1 MITKVFTDS
10 HETKE
15 AYSNLFEVTSD
26 VLTKIKNAPS
36 GSTSITDNNQVY
48 YEINDSL
55 KDRINEI
62 TDSDIATEDGMNID
76 SLGEY
81 FSILDI
87 LKDIHPRFLRLPID
101 EDLFVIN
108 ANTRQIA
115 FPQNDYVYAVLG
127 DKNAE
132 TIYFDIDRYYDI
144 FDLGSKDIQVLI
156 QAEKVINGET
166 KSFLFSATDKDVDSK
181 PGHVIFGW
189 VLPDDITST
198 SGIVRFSVRFYL
210 MDGNN
215 KLIFSLGTL
224 PLSLSVENSLP
235 DSIDASKVATIITT
249 DTFIKNY
256 QRSGAEPIAR
266 PTIDALTQNKNT
278 IVLGENEFATLTC
291 VASTP
296 QAAKIDYSWYYQET
310 DSGVAIPAAKN
321 ISNCTER
328 DNYNPITG
336 LSKKGFND
344 SIDESLNTNNDITYY
359 ILRSGGYWEV
369 KETDKITINDGEQ
382 SESAN
387 TTLYEKIEGKTLE
400 TTQGGIYFC
409 RIKVTASRYSDTID
423 SDPITVAYAC
433 PVNFNKDL
441 SQAYFTTGTIDDNG
455 IVTYSL
461 TSDDFTIDSN
471 NVKWTVIENK
481 ALGNSATTTM
491 SFINTSNGS
500 AINLTDIKFNEAQVL
515 SVNASLTNTV
525 NNTSKTTV
533 GSAVQETKFYKPLCS
548 FTIGLDDN
556 AKNITINY
564 NETESEKGY
573 IKYDDNLAQE
583 DPNLSRVITLI
594 RLEGFKGETVTMT
607 ASSLD
612 DLHNQIVALG
622 FTQAS
627 LSQYVKSVQVTDTI
641 FGETITKTLNVT
653 GS

>member
-156 QAEKVINGET
+156 QAEKVIDGET

-210 MDGNN
+210 IDGNN

-249 DTFIKNY
+249 KTFIKNY

-266 PTIDALTQNKNT
+266 PTIDALTYDKNT

-296 QAAKIDYSWYYQET
+296 QAAKIEYAWYYQNA
-310 DSGVAIPAAKN
+310 DGGVAIPAAKN
-321 ISNCTER
+321 ILNCTER
-328 DNYNPITG
+328 DNYKSITG

-344 SIDESLNTNNDITYY
+344 NIDDSLDANKDITYY
-359 ILRSGGYWEV
+359 ILRSGMYYEV
-369 KETDKITINDGEQ
+369 TEADKITVNKGQ
-382 SESAN
+382 ESNPAGII
-387 TTLYEKIEGKTLE
+387 LYEKIEGKTLE

-423 SDPITVAYAC
+423 SDSITVAYAC
-433 PVNFNKDL
+433 PVNFKNDL
-441 SQAYFTTGTIDDNG
+441 SQAYFTTGTIDNG
-455 IVTYSL
+455 VATYSL
-461 TSDDFTIDSN
+461 TSEDFAINSTNIE
-471 NVKWTVIENK
+471 WAAIENK
-481 ALGNSATTTM
+481 ALGNSATTEI
-491 SFINTSNGS
+491 SFTNTNDSS
-500 AINLTDIKFNEAQVL
+500 IIDLDDIEFNEAQVL
-515 SVNASLTNTV
+515 TVKASLTNTV

-533 GSAVQETKFYKPLCS
+533 GSAVQETNFYKPLCS

-556 AKNITINY
+556 IKNITINY
-564 NETESEKGY
+564 DETESEKGY
-573 IKYDDNLAQE
+573 IKYDDSLAQE
-583 DPNLSRVITLI
+583 DPNRSRVITLT
-594 RLEGFKGETVTMT
+594 RFKGFDGSTVEMT
-607 ASSLD
+607 ANNLD
-612 DLHNQIVALG
+612 DLHNQIEALG
-622 FTQAS
+622 YTKAS
-627 LSQYVKSVQVTDTI
+627 LSQYVKSVQVADTI

>member
-62 TDSDIATEDGMNID
+62 TDSDIATEDGINID

-81 FSILDI
+81 FSILEI
-87 LKDIHPRFLRLPID
+87 LQDIHPRFLRLPID
-101 EDLFVIN
+101 EDLFVID

-266 PTIDALTQNKNT
+266 PTIDALTYDKNT

-291 VASTP
+291 TASTP
-296 QAAKIDYSWYYQET
+296 QAAKIDYAWYYQEADGGT
-310 DSGVAIPAAKN
+310 AILAKN
-321 ISNCTER
+321 IPNCIER
-328 DNYNPITG
+328 DNYKPIKG
-336 LSKKGFND
+336 LSKDGFND
-344 SIDESLNTNNDITYY
+344 SINNSLDTNNNIKYY

-369 KETDKITINDGEQ
+369 EETDKITVNEGE
-382 SESAN
+382 ESDPAGI
-387 TTLYEKIEGKTLE
+387 TLYEKVEGKTLE

-423 SDPITVAYAC
+423 SDSITVAYAC
-433 PVNFNKDL
+433 PVNFNKNL
-441 SQAYFTTGTIDDNG
+441 SPAYFTTGTVNNG
-455 IVTYSL
+455 VVTYSL
-461 TSDDFTIDSN
+461 TSDDFAINSA
-471 NVKWTVIENK
+471 NVKWTGIEGK
-481 ALGNSATTTM
+481 ALGDDTTTTM
-491 SFINTSNGS
+491 LFTNANDSSI
-500 AINLTDIKFNEAQVL
+500 INLTDIKFNEAQVL

-525 NNTSKTTV
+525 NNTSKTTTDTAQK
-533 GSAVQETKFYKPLCS
+533 STKFYKPLCS
-548 FTIGLDDN
+548 FTIGLDET

-564 NETESEKGY
+564 DETESEKGY
-573 IKYDDNLAQE
+573 IKYNDDLVRDN
-583 DPNLSRVITLI
+583 DSNRSRVIKLI
-594 RLEGFKGETVTMT
+594 YLTNFDGSTKTMT

-612 DLHNQIVALG
+612 DLNTQITNLPYRDVN
-622 FTQAS
+622 

-641 FGETITKTLNVT
+641 FGETITETLNVT